1 MEETLW
7 MSLLAGVAIPVGGIL
22 ASVERIRPDWLESEV
37 RHSIIAFASGALL
50 SAVALVLIP
59 DGTSKLS
66 ITESVIAFVAGGAFF
81 YMLKRL
87 LSQSTSSVS
96 QLIAMLSDYIPEV
109 IALGATVASGG
120 PGLVIAVIIALQN
133 LPEGFN
139 AYRELK
145 ENGMCKKRILFWF
158 SVAAL
163 LGPVFGG
170 LGYWFLS
177 GHDTVLGYLS
187 VFAAAGILYLVID
200 DVAPDAKLKNAD
212 APALGAVLG
221 FLLGM
226 IGYLMER

>member
-1 MEETLW
+1 MEEMLW

-66 ITESVIAFVAGGAFF
+66 IIESVIAFIAGGAFF
-81 YMLKRL
+81 YLLKRT
-87 LSQSTSSVS
+87 LSRSTSSVS

-163 LGPVFGG
+163 LGPAFGG

-200 DVAPDAKLKNAD
+200 DVAPDAKLENAD